1 MSRGFLA
8 GAGWGTVVAGVGLV
22 VASQMSV
29 SPQDRF
35 EDVPPAVVVA
45 NVPTVPNA
53 EVVPGDKPSVE
64 AEPSAPQDAV
74 PDLQA
79 TPSPAAQPD
88 MPSAIANP
96 EPQPAPDALATDS
109 LATSAAPTPMPEGE
123 TAAVPEVQTATATPQ
138 TTVDAAA
145 APTVPGQS
153 AEASVDPAPP
163 APIPELPAANA
174 PDAAPTADQAMPN
187 AAPEMPTAAPEMPTA
202 DQAMPN
208 AEPETVVVVPTPAP
222 VAEGALPPETA
233 TQSPALDQTA
243 TTAPD
248 SVRPSTG
255 FGGSVDGV
263 KTGRLPSIEAVP
275 ATGATPAA
283 GSITITGA
291 SSAPID
297 RFAKAFENVE
307 KKPVFAIL
315 LQDTGGPDIDREALA
330 AIPFPVSFV
339 IDPML
344 PDAATAAQIYRAA
357 GQEVLMMASG
367 IPEGAQ
373 ASDLA
378 VSFEVMAKT
387 LPEAVAVVD
396 LEQGGFQG
404 NRVLATQVIA
414 LIQDQGRGVI
424 SWDRG
429 LNAASQVARRDGVP
443 SAVIFR
449 ALDAGNESSPV
460 IRRYLDRA
468 AFKAAQD
475 GRVVVAGQTR
485 PETVAALLEWA
496 VEGRAATVA
505 IAPATAV
512 MTKQ

>member
-45 NVPTVPNA
+45 NVPAEPKPEAALGKPTVDTEPAAPQIAAPNFEPA
-53 EVVPGDKPSVE
+53 SSPSV
-64 AEPSAPQDAV
+64 
-74 PDLQA
+74 
-79 TPSPAAQPD
+79 QPE
-88 MPSAIANP
+88 MPSAIGSP
-96 EPQPAPDALATDS
+96 DTKPAPDALATDS
-109 LATSAAPTPMPEGE
+109 LATTPMPPIE
-123 TAAVPEVQTATATPQ
+123 AATVPEVQTATATPQ
-138 TTVDAAA
+138 APANAVAP
-145 APTVPGQS
+145 PTVPGQS
-153 AEASVDPAPP
+153 SESSVDPALVADLPT
-163 APIPELPAANA
+163 PIA
-174 PDAAPTADQAMPN
+174 PDAAPTADQTLAIEP
-187 AAPEMPTAAPEMPTA
+187 
-202 DQAMPN
+202 
-208 AEPETVVVVPTPAP
+208 PETVVVVQTPSP
-222 VAEGALPPETA
+222 VVEGDSPPETA
-233 TQSPALDQTA
+233 PPSPALDQTA
-243 TTAPD
+243 TAAPEPI
-248 SVRPSTG
+248 RPSPG
-255 FGGSVDGV
+255 FVGSVEGV
-263 KTGRLPSIEAVP
+263 KTGRLPSIASVP
-275 ATGATPAA
+275 AATETSPAA
-283 GSITITGA
+283 GLNATDAS

-297 RFAKAFENVE
+297 RFARAFANPDG
-307 KKPVFAIL
+307 KPVFAIL
-315 LQDTGGPDIDREALA
+315 LQDTGGPDVDRETLA

-339 IDPML
+339 IDPL
-344 PDAATAAQIYRAA
+344 SPDAATAAEIYRAA
-357 GQEVLMMASG
+357 GQEVLMMATG

-378 VSFEVMAKT
+378 VSFEEMAKA

-404 NRVLATQVIA
+404 NRTLATQVLN
-414 LIQDQGRGVI
+414 LIRDQGRGVI

-449 ALDAGNESSPV
+449 ALDSDNESRPI